1 MYASTETLVRP
12 CSSKK
17 LLIYELKT
25 TFEVYKT
32 RLRDVF
38 LKVLRQDNRRMSI
51 LEKLSRAVNQWIEY
65 SLFGLGLS
73 MSIIVAVQVFCRY
86 VLNHSLFWSEELAR
100 YLLVWLTFLGASV
113 AYYRGMHPGI
123 DVIYVRL
130 PDTVRKAAAVTVHLL
145 SMALFA
151 IMIIFGVKFAYFI
164 RHQIS
169 PALYLPKWLVFTII
183 PLSGTVLM
191 LHGLIFFLE
200 EIKGKGR
207 DS

>member
-1 MYASTETLVRP
+1 
-12 CSSKK
+12 
-17 LLIYELKT
+17 
-25 TFEVYKT
+25 
-32 RLRDVF
+32 
-38 LKVLRQDNRRMSI
+38 MSI
-51 LEKLSRAVNQWIEY
+51 LEKLSRAVNKWIEY

-123 DVIYVRL
+123 DVVYARL
-130 PDTVRKAAAVTVHLL
+130 PDTIRKAAAVTVHLL

-151 IMIIFGVKFAYFI
+151 IMIIFGIKFAYFI

-169 PALYLPKWLVFTII
+169 PALYLPKWLVYAII
-183 PLSGTVLM
+183 PLSGTVFM
-191 LHGLIFFLE
+191 LHGLIFFLD
-200 EIKGKGR
+200 EIKGKNR